1 MKRSFF
7 IPLIF
12 IITALA
18 FGCAPE
24 NGDTSEEPE
33 FKFIESYKQI
43 HVLANGEHFTSY
55 LYDTTLMKPVLYPV
69 YSSSQIRVQR
79 QYPLKEVEGE
89 NHDHPHHVGVYF
101 TYGADGEVNGNNY
114 WQGQRGKTRIRHKE
128 VTRREAGPGSAVLA
142 TRSHWIGR
150 EGDVVLVEDR
160 TMEFTGDTSHRA
172 IDFTFN
178 LKAEDEPVS
187 FEDTKEGMFAIRVA
201 NWLTEED
208 GDAEYLSSEGE
219 RTSGNIWGKRAEW
232 VRLEGSH
239 EGKDVGIIIM
249 NHPSSVNYPCYWHAR
264 GYGLFGANPLGR
276 YMFEDGR
283 GVDNPESLNY
293 EIPAGESGL
302 FRFKMIIYEGH
313 RTADEINEAFDQYS
327 SGSGA

>member
-1 MKRSFF
+1 MKRIGF

-24 NGDTSEEPE
+24 NGGTSEEPE

-89 NHDHPHHVGVYF
+89 NHDHPHHVGIYF
-101 TYGADGEVNGNNY
+101 TYGADNEVNGNNY
-114 WQGQRGKTRIRHKE
+114 WQGQEGETRISHKKLTKKE
-128 VTRREAGPGSAVLA
+128 VQAGKAILGTQSNWV
-142 TRSHWIGR
+142 GK
-150 EGDVVLVEDR
+150 EGDIVLVEDR
-160 TMEFTGDTSHRA
+160 TMEFTTGQSERA
-172 IDFTFN
+172 INFTFS
-178 LKAEDEPVS
+178 LQAQDEKVT
-187 FEDTKEGMFAIRVA
+187 FGDTKEGMFAIRVA

-208 GDAEYLSSEGE
+208 GNATYLNSEGE
-219 RTSGNIWGKRAEW
+219 KTSENVWGKRAKW

-239 EGKDVGIIIM
+239 EGKDIGIIIM
-249 NHPSSVNYPCYWHAR
+249 NHPNSVNYPCYWHAR
-264 GYGLFGANPLGR
+264 GYGLFSANPLGQ

-283 GVDNPESLNY
+283 GIENPESFNY
-293 EIPAGESGL
+293 EIPAGENGL
-302 FRFKMIIYEGH
+302 FKFKMIIYEGH
-313 RTADEINEAFDQYS
+313 RTADQINEAFEDYS
-327 SGSGA
+327 S